1 MMKTLKK
8 VLSVIA
14 VVVLVVCVVVL
25 PMCVS
30 GDTKADKQTV
40 VNQADCSYALICKE
54 DEDTYRTLLVT
65 DSLDKAQRIE
75 NNESQYSDKQTVVNQ
90 ADCSYAL
97 ICKED
102 EDTYRTLLVTD
113 SLDKA
118 QRIEN
123 NESQYYS
130 DLQIKKFDKNVKE
143 LTLEDVD
150 DYINSETTVNI

>member
-1 MMKTLKK
+1 MKVSKK
-8 VLSVIA
+8 ILSGI
-14 VVVLVVCVVVL
+14 VVVALVVCVVVL

-30 GDTKADKQTV
+30 GDTKT
-40 VNQADCSYALICKE
+40 
-54 DEDTYRTLLVT
+54 
-65 DSLDKAQRIE
+65 
-75 NNESQYSDKQTVVNQ
+75 DKQTVVNQ